1 MGNGEEK
8 MTKCTAS
15 DKDETWFCQDEA
27 SPKGGGNC
35 EYHAR
40 QRREAVRNGRDVEFT
55 QKKAR
60 SAANRRQSKGKLELL
75 AERVDRA
82 IEAKAQLQEQ
92 SRQLFGDES
101 RLFDFVDDIDS
112 VDNSIAESTVDT
124 LSQQSTVNTVELTVS
139 VDDNSQS
146 TLSTNESTV
155 DNSIA
160 ESTVDT
166 LSQQSTVN
174 TVELTVSVDDN
185 SQSTLSTNESTVD
198 TLSQQE
204 LVDSRAE
211 IKRLQ
216 DENAALREQVA
227 QLQQKDDSEEVQR
240 HKGTIET
247 QKEMMK
253 KMGNDHIREISGKNQ
268 EIAKITSQRNRILNS
283 YKLETGKDLAT
294 ETPEK
299 KPRVDKEPSNKS
311 PSAVIQARGRVLPP
325 GHPRNPAHNVAN
337 NSRTGKASNETP
349 KTTVT
354 TEGQPPRLDE

>member
-112 VDNSIAESTVDT
+112 
-124 LSQQSTVNTVELTVS
+124 
-139 VDDNSQS
+139 
-146 TLSTNESTV
+146 V